1 MHGPVV
7 AAEFG
12 ELPGAVERIDDPYPL
27 GGQPCRVVDTF
38 FGQDHVI
45 GPRYTQFRH
54 QKIMGPIVTGGFSL
68 LGGRPGQLF
77 AHRQEQRTGAGGQV
91 GGKLMVGHAP
101 LPSRS
106 ITCCASSSGCAPW

>member
-38 FGQDHVI
+38 FGQDHVTRP
-45 GPRYTQFRH
+45 GCTQFRH
-54 QKIMGPIVTGGFSL
+54 QEVVGSLVAGGFSL
-68 LGGRPGQLF
+68 LGGRPGQFF
-77 AHRQEQRTGAGGQV
+77 ADTV
-91 GGKLMVGHAP
+91 SSNAP
-101 LPSRS
+101 ARV
-106 ITCCASSSGCAPW
+106 ASSAAS